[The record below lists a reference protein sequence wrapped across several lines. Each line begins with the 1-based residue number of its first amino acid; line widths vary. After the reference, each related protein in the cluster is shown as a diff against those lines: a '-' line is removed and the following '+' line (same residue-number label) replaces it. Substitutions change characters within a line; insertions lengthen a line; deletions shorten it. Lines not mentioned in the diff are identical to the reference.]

1 VLTDSYGRDARDRVR
16 IRVHGTEQ
24 THDVEGSS
32 LQTHTHDLTFTEDEV
47 HKRFVSWEAGEADR
61 EWRCL
66 TVLANHAPG
75 LAPKP
80 IRRET
85 AEGRPVVV
93 MERLHGDVLGRE
105 PLTEQQ
111 MVSLGQALRRLYDVP
126 LAAAGAVGLTERRY
140 DAAELPGTLR
150 HWLADE
156 YDLERCQE
164 PGRVAN
170 ALGVAREWLQA
181 PDLPEPRV
189 RALGIADLNPAN
201 VLWDGERC
209 RLLDFEDGGLS
220 EPAYELADHTEHLAA
235 RLAGVYDAATLAD
248 VVELTAEDRKRMH
261 AYRSLWAAFWLV
273 MLLPGN
279 GGFHRN
285 PAGTTEAQADHLLS
299 LLQGP

>member
-1 VLTDSYGRDARDRVR
+1 V
-16 IRVHGTEQ
+16 
-24 THDVEGSS
+24 
-32 LQTHTHDLTFTEDEV
+32 QTHTHDLTFTEVEV
-47 HKRFVSWEAGEADR
+47 RKRFVSWEAGEADR

-66 TVLANHAPG
+66 AILAEHAPG
-75 LAPKP
+75 LAPRP

-85 AEGRPVVV
+85 AEGSPVVV
-93 MERLHGDVLGRE
+93 MERLHGDVLGPE

-111 MVSLGQALRRLYDVP
+111 LVSLGSALRRLYDVP
-126 LAAAGAVGLTERRY
+126 VVAARAAGLAERRY
-140 DAAELPGTLR
+140 GAAELPDALR
-150 HWLADE
+150 RWLEGE

-164 PGRVAN
+164 PRHVAN
-170 ALGVAREWLQA
+170 ALETAREWLQA
-181 PDLPEPRV
+181 PDLPEPRI

-220 EPAYELADHTEHLAA
+220 DPAYELADHTEHLAA
-235 RLAGVYDAATLAD
+235 RLTGVYDAAALAD
-248 VVELTAEDRKRMH
+248 AVGLTTDDRKRMR
-261 AYRSLWAAFWLV
+261 AYRALWAAFWLA

-285 PAGTTEAQADHLLS
+285 PAGTTEAQADHLLA